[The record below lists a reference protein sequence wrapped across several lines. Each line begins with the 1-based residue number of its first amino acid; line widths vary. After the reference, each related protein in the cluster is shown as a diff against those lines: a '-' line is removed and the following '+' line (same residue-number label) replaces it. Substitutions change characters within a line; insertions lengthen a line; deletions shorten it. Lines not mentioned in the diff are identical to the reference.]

1 MDHAINSLRPY
12 YEVELDL
19 LAEEL
24 QSGKYAKLSDCPSYK
39 SARALLD
46 AIHVLQRY
54 MHGKSTSMS
63 IRDEMKWRGL
73 L

>member
-1 MDHAINSLRPY
+1 MDHAINSLQPY
-12 YEVELDL
+12 YEVELDM

-24 QSGKYAKLSDCPSYK
+24 ASKKFAKLSDCPSYH
-39 SARALLD
+39 SAKALLD
-46 AIHVLQRY
+46 AIHCLERY
-54 MHGKSTSMS
+54 YYGKLKAMS